1 MSPALSNP
9 FYWTSLSNKLGP
21 PIVIL
26 ADFWASLLIVSAMR
40 SLGLHHILTHLSLS
54 VSFCL
59 FHLECCPLIA
69 KSHTFCRTQLQF
81 YFMSSLSPNTLR
93 SNIIFSLFQI
103 PRLSL
108 GRLSLSRAWVTRNF
122 GVMLSTW
129 FKFTVGRNCPCRNCG
144 SIPCGWTWNNL
155 GLQG

>member
-93 SNIIFSLFQI
+93 SNIIFLSPALNFHLYCIGSSYKESLYSNHCKHRD
-103 PRLSL
+103 PLK
-108 GRLSLSRAWVTRNF
+108 V
-122 GVMLSTW
+122 
-129 FKFTVGRNCPCRNCG
+129 PE
-144 SIPCGWTWNNL
+144 
-155 GLQG
+155 